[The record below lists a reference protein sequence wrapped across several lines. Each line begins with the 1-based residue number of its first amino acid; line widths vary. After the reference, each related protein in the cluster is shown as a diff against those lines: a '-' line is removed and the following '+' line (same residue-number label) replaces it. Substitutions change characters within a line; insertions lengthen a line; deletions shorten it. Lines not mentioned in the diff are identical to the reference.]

1 MRRTPLALTG
11 VRICLLVPV
20 PIRRRF
26 DSVSTRFRVKL
37 PNCDPG
43 PEPIKRT
50 WDYSIVSIRYSNP
63 IPLPE
68 ARRMT
73 AWLEYLKSRHAVVS
87 PPADSAAE
95 TPARISSFGNPE
107 QEHAAARHGAVA
119 CPLLEWV
126 ALSVAGADAA
136 SFLHGQFTN
145 DAANLAVGAVQYS
158 GYCSPKGRMLANFP
172 LARVK
177 DAEFQLVVP
186 ADIALALV
194 HRLRLFVLHAKVVVT
209 PLAESHACIGAAGPA
224 GPANGRPRALA
235 VHREEGLTVMG
246 LPDGRLLAVCAAS
259 GARPFWET
267 ITRSATPAGSKVWDW
282 LAINAGLPVI
292 TAATQDK
299 FVPQMLNWELV
310 GGVNFQKG
318 CYPGQEIVARMQYLG
333 RLKERLYRA
342 HVAAA
347 GAIAP
352 GARLYGAQFGDQA
365 CGTIVNAAPAPG
377 GGSDLLAVIRIASAQ
392 NGGVRLAPPADGPL
406 LELLPLPYAVPA
418 AQAE

>member
-1 MRRTPLALTG
+1 MP
-11 VRICLLVPV
+11 
-20 PIRRRF
+20 
-26 DSVSTRFRVKL
+26 
-37 PNCDPG
+37 DP
-43 PEPIKRT
+43 RC
-50 WDYSIVSIRYSNP
+50 
-63 IPLPE
+63 
-68 ARRMT
+68 MT

-87 PPADSAAE
+87 PPAGDAPE
-95 TPARISSFGNPE
+95 TPPRITGFGNPE
-107 QEHAAARHGAVA
+107 LEHAAARHGAVA

-126 ALSVAGADAA
+126 ALSVAGPDAA

-145 DAANLAVGAVQYS
+145 DVAGLAVGAVQYD

-172 LARVK
+172 LARIK
-177 DAEFQLVVP
+177 DAEYQLVVP
-186 ADIALALV
+186 ADIAPALV
-194 HRLRLFVLHAKVVVT
+194 RRLRMFVLRAKVVVT

-224 GPANGRPRALA
+224 GPANGRPQALA
-235 VHREEGLTVMG
+235 VHQEEGLTVIG

-259 GARPFWET
+259 RARPFWET

-333 RLKERLYRA
+333 KLKERLYRA
-342 HVAAA
+342 HVAAE

-352 GARLYGAQFGDQA
+352 GAPLYGAQFGDQA
-365 CGTIVNAAPAPG
+365 CGTIVNAALAPG
-377 GGSDLLAVIRIASAQ
+377 GGSDVLAVIQIASAQ
-392 NGGVRLAPPADGPL
+392 KDSMRLAPTADGPV

-418 AQAE
+418 AQAK